1 MVLHQEFHC
10 VVSELKIKRYVSQRQ
25 KVLHKKGHVLG
36 LIFKIGA
43 MSSDF
48 CWDNTAL
55 EAHVL
60 ALEKPLP
67 YVCLQKMMLMYV
79 IIWESGITM
88 DTVFAIAVQMYCS
101 QHSL

>member
-1 MVLHQEFHC
+1 M
-10 VVSELKIKRYVSQRQ
+10 
-25 KVLHKKGHVLG
+25 LHKKGHVLG

-79 IIWESGITM
+79 IIWESEKNNQTKQ
-88 DTVFAIAVQMYCS
+88 T
-101 QHSL
+101 HSHTQLFYTGPYILAFLKLCG